1 MTEIEK
7 KEQLEWDLQC
17 YGCTSQSM
25 HEYLKKDITAKLT
38 GGYTMVVAG
47 LMSDAQE
54 EIEHNDPERAR
65 QTLNRAK
72 FVLFNYV
79 MKESD

>member
-1 MTEIEK
+1 MSLEAK
-7 KEQLEWDLQC
+7 EWDLQC
-17 YGCTSQSM
+17 YGCTEQAM
-25 HEYLKKDITAKLT
+25 RNGLAQDITAKLT
-38 GGYTMVVAG
+38 GGYHMVVAG

-54 EIEHNDPERAR
+54 EIEHGDPERAR

-79 MKESD
+79 MEGEI